1 MLRRSDVPLEAVD
14 HHNSRIFTPLL
25 SDEAVLD
32 GLERLS
38 EPGQQ
43 FESEDPQS
51 IIRHLMC
58 VSARFSAPPPGCML
72 HATMLTTS
80 CRAAM
85 AAHTVSAAIAYGIRA
100 AVQCCAFFREV
111 CDLGFSQPRRH

>member
-58 VSARFSAPPPGCML
+58 VSARLSGPPPGCML
-72 HATMLTTS
+72 LECH
-80 CRAAM
+80 AAM
-85 AAHTVSAAIAYGIRA
+85 AAHIVSAAISYGIRA
-100 AVQCCAFFREV
+100 AALLCFTKIGI